1 MTVEERINTIS
12 LIEGALDSVRPYLEA
27 DLGNVKFIELTDDMI
42 VKLELEGSCQS
53 CPMNAMTFRAGL
65 EEAIRKAVP
74 TVNKVQ
80 AINVPSLMN

>member
-1 MTVEERINTIS
+1 MTSEEREYTIS

-27 DLGNVKFIELTDDMI
+27 DMGNVKFIELTDDMI
-42 VKLELEGSCQS
+42 VKLELVGSCQS

-74 TVNKVQ
+74 TVSKVQ
-80 AINVPSLMN
+80 AINVPSLM